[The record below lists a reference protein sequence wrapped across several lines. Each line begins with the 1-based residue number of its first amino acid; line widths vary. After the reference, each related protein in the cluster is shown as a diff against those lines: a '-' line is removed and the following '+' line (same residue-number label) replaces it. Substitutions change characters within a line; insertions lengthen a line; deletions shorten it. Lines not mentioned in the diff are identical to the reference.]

1 MHDLDPHAERA
12 AVIAAI
18 ARTHRE
24 AGGLVDL
31 SPAAKAARRPL
42 YARLDEISAGARGGD
57 ETRSQRRRVTR
68 DINRAY
74 TAVVSGWAQHTLV
87 PEQE

>member
-18 ARTHRE
+18 ARTHRT
-24 AGGLVDL
+24 AGGLVNL

-42 YARLDEISAGARGGD
+42 YARLDDLGPALAEARR
-57 ETRSQRRRVTR
+57 ERREAARE
-68 DINRAY
+68 NA
-74 TAVVSGWAQHTLV
+74 
-87 PEQE
+87 